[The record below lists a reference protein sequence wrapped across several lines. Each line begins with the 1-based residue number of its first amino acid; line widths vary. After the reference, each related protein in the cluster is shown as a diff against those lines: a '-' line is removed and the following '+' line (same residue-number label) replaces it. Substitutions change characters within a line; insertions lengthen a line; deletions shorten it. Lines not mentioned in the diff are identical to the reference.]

1 MSEYKCNKCQKI
13 FNAPSKLERHK
24 NNKIPCDKPKE
35 DLKCELCNINF
46 VRPAHKLIHEKTK
59 KHINNIQTNN
69 GNNNINVQNNGNNNI
84 QNIIQLTLN
93 TNTFNNSNIGLVS
106 NLSIELVYG
115 IYDNIINNKYM
126 ATHTKALSLFKEAVI
141 FILDTLH
148 FNISNTENHN
158 LKILLMFPKIDKLV
172 YEYLILEIEQESSD
186 LVWNSINYEQLLDEI
201 FNLLTNI
208 NAKNIEKHNNEI
220 REQNLVFVKFIDYLK
235 NNLLTNEENK
245 NEAKSEI
252 ESLLSELYIK
262 FNKNQKKE
270 ERQVKLNILDKINE
284 YKNYRTNE
292 CRLSNGYIPNV
303 INSEV

>member
-1 MSEYKCNKCQKI
+1 
-13 FNAPSKLERHK
+13 
-24 NNKIPCDKPKE
+24 
-35 DLKCELCNINF
+35 
-46 VRPAHKLIHEKTK
+46 
-59 KHINNIQTNN
+59 
-69 GNNNINVQNNGNNNI
+69 
-84 QNIIQLTLN
+84 
-93 TNTFNNSNIGLVS
+93 
-106 NLSIELVYG
+106 
-115 IYDNIINNKYM
+115 M

>member
-1 MSEYKCNKCQKI
+1 MYECKKCNKR
-13 FNAPSKLERHK
+13 FNYESDYNRHNNRKTNCKKEK
-24 NNKIPCDKPKE
+24 NDFNCGM
-35 DLKCELCNINF
+35 CNSDF
-46 VRPAHKLIHEKTK
+46 KYESEFLRHEKTK
-59 KHINNIQTNN
+59 KHIINYNKNVINGDIN
-69 GNNNINVQNNGNNNI
+69 GNQNHVGDINI

-201 FNLLTNI
+201 FNLLINI